1 MLQKVLLGD
10 ELLFTFFALYLMG
23 WATLHAFNINFHPPN
38 VCTKCWKTEVSKYA
52 ALSRMIGTLAA
63 VPSRVVS
70 EASWSK
76 SFNIIRLENI
86 KETSLFLGKFGL

>member
-1 MLQKVLLGD
+1 
-10 ELLFTFFALYLMG
+10 MG
-23 WATLHAFNINFHPPN
+23 WATLHALNHNFHPPN
-38 VCTKCWKTEVSKYA
+38 VCTKCPKTEVSKHA
-52 ALSRMIGTLAA
+52 ALSRIIGALGTLAA

-70 EASWSK
+70 AASWSK